1 MFVKRDDLPKPLPR
15 AFRYKVLKNVRAVAD
30 CTEIKVNIPQFGISA
45 QCKHF
50 KHGFLF
56 QIETPGN
63 LDKQGNCYS
72 NYKHHCTLKVLIF
85 VTPAGGASFISPPF
99 EGSCSDRQAFNDC
112 GVADYFDRGD
122 VFVGDRGF
130 NVNDLVANKGATM
143 KTPPSGP
150 GDLALSKEDEIYTKV
165 IARARVHIE
174 RWNQR
179 MKTFKFVSGI
189 IDETKNCVM
198 KQAIYVA
205 GCLANFS
212 ECLVK

>member
-1 MFVKRDDLPKPLPR
+1 
-15 AFRYKVLKNVRAVAD
+15 
-30 CTEIKVNIPQFGISA
+30 
-45 QCKHF
+45 
-50 KHGFLF
+50 
-56 QIETPGN
+56 
-63 LDKQGNCYS
+63 
-72 NYKHHCTLKVLIF
+72 
-85 VTPAGGASFISPPF
+85 
-99 EGSCSDRQAFNDC
+99 
-112 GVADYFDRGD
+112 
-122 VFVGDRGF
+122 
-130 NVNDLVANKGATM
+130 M

-179 MKTFKFVSGI
+179 MKTYKFVSGI